1 MTKILVAEDERDI
14 RELIG
19 YTLRFGGFEVTLA
32 TNGAEAIEMAATEN
46 PDLIILD
53 VRMPRMTGYEACEKL
68 KQDPQVKHIPVVFLS
83 AKGQEAE
90 IRQGIEAGAVGYI
103 IKPFVPDELVRQVRE
118 IIEKTASGAGP
129 ADSPPAAEDTAA
141 APPPTPVEPA
151 SAAAAQPTAAP
162 EPKRETERVSITTES
177 QPPRTESMR
186 RRFDWSSTSPT
197 TPGGGT
203 EQSDSSTETSETKT
217 ETPDTNM

>member
-1 MTKILVAEDERDI
+1 VTKILVAEDERDI

-68 KQDPQVKHIPVVFLS
+68 KLDPQVRHIPVVFLS

-118 IIEKTASGAGP
+118 IIEKTSHE
-129 ADSPPAAEDTAA
+129 ADTADADAADAAA
-141 APPPTPVEPA
+141 APPAAPDETADTPT
-151 SAAAAQPTAAP
+151 AQPAAH
-162 EPKRETERVSITTES
+162 EPKPETEKPSLSTES
-177 QPPRTESMR
+177 GPPRQESMR
-186 RRFDWSSTSPT
+186 RRFDWSS
-197 TPGGGT
+197 
-203 EQSDSSTETSETKT
+203 DSQETSESKT
-217 ETPDTNM
+217 ETPDTDR